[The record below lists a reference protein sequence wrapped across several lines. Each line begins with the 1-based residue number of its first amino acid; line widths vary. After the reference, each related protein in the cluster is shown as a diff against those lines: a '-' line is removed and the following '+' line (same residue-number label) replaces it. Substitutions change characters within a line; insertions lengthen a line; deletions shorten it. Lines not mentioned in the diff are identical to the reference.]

1 MIPTRSPVPFMLP
14 LIEQAEN
21 QRQMPTNVF
30 ADRIKTLQTL
40 QEALV
45 EVSAKSVEIRRQV
58 DHESN
63 VCVWPAL
70 VPSAARVRSDRS
82 SK

>member
-1 MIPTRSPVPFMLP
+1 MLP
-14 LIEQAEN
+14 LIEQAEKL
-21 QRQMPTNVF
+21 RHMPTNVF
-30 ADRIKTLQTL
+30 ADRIKTLQAL
-40 QEALV
+40 QKALV

-58 DHESN
+58 DHESS

-70 VPSAARVRSDRS
+70 SPSDARVPSDRS